1 MIQILIY
8 KKGEKTGMKL
18 CETEIGRQYRIA
30 RMNLPEDTGRRL
42 RALGMTQETSL
53 SVLNRKR
60 NGCLIFKV
68 RGTRLAVGRDIAN
81 AIEVESL

>member
-1 MIQILIY
+1 MDL
-8 KKGEKTGMKL
+8 
-18 CETEIGRQYRIA
+18 TEDI
-30 RMNLPEDTGRRL
+30 GRRL

-68 RGTRLAVGRDIAN
+68 RGTRLAIGRDIAE
-81 AIEVESL
+81 AIQVEHV

>member
-1 MIQILIY
+1 MN
-8 KKGEKTGMKL
+8 L
-18 CETEIGRQYRIA
+18 CEAEIGRQYRIA
-30 RMNLPEDTGRRL
+30 RMDLTEDIGRRL

-68 RGTRLAVGRDIAN
+68 RGTRLDIAE
-81 AIEVESL
+81 AIQVEHV